1 VSDRDNDMISL
12 LQEIKNGSIP
22 AFDRFYM
29 RYAPFVL
36 RIAIRTMGDQME
48 AEDVCHDLFLEILKK
63 ADQYNS
69 SRGSL
74 EAWLAV
80 ITRSRCI
87 DSLRKKQRTTAE
99 ELSEAVESALSCSL
113 NIAAVEDSVL
123 AKLQSEALHKAL
135 KQIPKKQSDA
145 VTEMY
150 LGERTQR
157 ELSTEMQIPLGTVK
171 SLVRYGLHNLNK
183 QLTSLGWVDRKK
195 KVIRHD

>member
-1 VSDRDNDMISL
+1 MIDL
-12 LQEIKNGSIP
+12 LQEIKEGSIT

-48 AEDVCHDLFLEILKK
+48 AEDVCHDVFLEILKK

-87 DSLRKKQRTTAE
+87 DSLRKKQRAAAE
-99 ELSEAVESALSCSL
+99 ELSEAVESAISCNS
-113 NIAAVEDSVL
+113 NIPAVEDSVV
-123 AKLQSEALHKAL
+123 AKLQNEALREAL
-135 KQIPKKQSDA
+135 QLIPKKQCQA
-145 VTEMY
+145 VTKMY
-150 LGERTQR
+150 LGSRTQK
-157 ELSTEMQIPLGTVK
+157 ELSTDMQIPLGTVK

-183 QLTSLGWVDRKK
+183 QLINLGWADRKK